1 MISRGFQQYS
11 RQQRLMIHHYDY
23 NVKRNFSVKELSWC
37 KSPSTTLSKKQPN
50 KSKVSQQQQQQ
61 QQVNDNKNECLIY
74 KKMKFGIVAAM
85 DQNRVIGINGSLPWN
100 LPKDRQ
106 MFVNL
111 TRNKVLIIG
120 RHTFH
125 ERPTKSHISHLR
137 HCIVVSNTMKQQ
149 QEEEEEESAVCGISV
164 VPSFTDALKK
174 AFELQ
179 RLESSESLDC
189 WIGGGQRIYEEAI
202 RHPSAYKLHLTYV
215 KQTPTEMS
223 NTKRI
228 AQFPP
233 KYRWDT
239 KFKKVK
245 DVDVHD
251 PNADDNVQHYKF
263 LEYHRIT

>member
-1 MISRGFQQYS
+1 MISRGFQPFN
-11 RQQRLMIHHYDY
+11 RQQRRMIHHYDHTI
-23 NVKRNFSVKELSWC
+23 KRNFSVKELSWC
-37 KSPSTTLSKKQPN
+37 KSPSTTLSKKQSQ
-50 KSKVSQQQQQQ
+50 KQSQQVIQ
-61 QQVNDNKNECLIY
+61 NKNHESRMD
-74 KKMKFGIVAAM
+74 KQMKFGIVAAM
-85 DQNRVIGINGSLPWN
+85 DEKNRVIGINGTLPWN

-120 RHTFH
+120 KHTFH
-125 ERPTKSHISHLR
+125 ERPTTKSHISHLR
-137 HCIVVSNTMKQQ
+137 HCIVVSNTLKE
-149 QEEEEEESAVCGISV
+149 QEESGISV
-164 VPSFTDALKK
+164 VSSFTDALKK
-174 AFELQ
+174 AYELQ
-179 RLESSESLDC
+179 QRSSESLDC

-245 DVDVHD
+245 DVDVDD
-251 PNADDNVQHYKF
+251 PNVDDNVQNYKF